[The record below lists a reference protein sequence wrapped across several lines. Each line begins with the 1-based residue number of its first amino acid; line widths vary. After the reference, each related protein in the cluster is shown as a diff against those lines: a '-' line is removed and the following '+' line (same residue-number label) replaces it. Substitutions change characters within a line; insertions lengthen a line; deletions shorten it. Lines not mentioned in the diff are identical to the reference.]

1 MATTVRPTDSILDL
15 DLPQRAHNA
24 LWRNN
29 VREVGELVNLSDV
42 EFLRM
47 RGVGPGT
54 LAEVHQIL
62 AAHGLSMR
70 TEPLPPADP
79 AAAAEAE
86 WIGRQLDALLRDA
99 RTQTIGQVFKN
110 ALSDTKDPE
119 RGVMAR
125 RFAWPFYRW
134 AQKGMLPEDWPHDK
148 AGGRGWW
155 ANPMPGSMELHM
167 EGLNRLAHEE
177 LDA

>member
-1 MATTVRPTDSILDL
+1 MATTMRPTDSILDL
-15 DLPQRAHNA
+15 DLPPRAHNA

-29 VREVGELVNLSDV
+29 VREVGELVNLSDD

-54 LAEVHQIL
+54 LEEVHRIL

-86 WIGRQLDALLRDA
+86 WIGRQLEALIADDRVHAHNKLGTRYE
-99 RTQTIGQVFKN
+99 GEGHKLLN
-110 ALSDTKDPE
+110 
-119 RGVMAR
+119 R
-125 RFAWPFYRW
+125 RRAWAFYRW
-134 AQKGMLPEDWPHDK
+134 GLNPETDWPTDK
-148 AGGRGWW
+148 NGGFGYM
-155 ANPMPGSMELHM
+155 AVPLPGAMELHL

-177 LDA
+177 LGE